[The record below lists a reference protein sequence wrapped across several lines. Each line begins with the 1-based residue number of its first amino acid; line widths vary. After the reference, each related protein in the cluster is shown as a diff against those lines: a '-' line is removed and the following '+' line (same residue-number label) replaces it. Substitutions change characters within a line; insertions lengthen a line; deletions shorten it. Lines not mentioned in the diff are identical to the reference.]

1 MRGSVKIIA
10 QLVFKMWINVLYTL
24 LNGGFVLFSDPIVRG
39 KKRCRIAISD
49 FVTISSLCD
58 LVRVKMAAGKAQ
70 IGKLAPD
77 FTAKAVMP
85 DGQFHDLK
93 LSDYRGRV
101 VVHRRNTDTSVGQNK
116 WGCNCHSCINC
127 GWSHT
132 LFFTFGAGK
141 YVVFFFYPLDFTFVC
156 PTEIIAFS
164 DAAEDFRKIGCEVIA
179 ASVDSHF
186 SHFAW

>member
-1 MRGSVKIIA
+1 
-10 QLVFKMWINVLYTL
+10 
-24 LNGGFVLFSDPIVRG
+24 
-39 KKRCRIAISD
+39 
-49 FVTISSLCD
+49 
-58 LVRVKMAAGKAQ
+58 MAAGKAQ

-93 LSDYRGRV
+93 LSDYRGTV
-101 VVHRRNTDTSVGQNK
+101 VVHTLTPLKAR
-116 WGCNCHSCINC
+116 INDDVIIIFSISNAD
-127 GWSHT
+127 GLI
-132 LFFTFGAGK
+132 LFLPFGAGK

-164 DAAEDFRKIGCEVIA
+164 DAAEDFKKIGCEVIA